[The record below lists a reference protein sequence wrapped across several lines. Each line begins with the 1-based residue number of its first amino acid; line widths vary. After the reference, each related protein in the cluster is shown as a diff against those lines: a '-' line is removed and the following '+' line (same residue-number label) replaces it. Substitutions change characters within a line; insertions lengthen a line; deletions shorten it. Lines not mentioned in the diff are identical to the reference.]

1 MIIIFDFKSKQKQ
14 NNIIILIFYF
24 TSYPM
29 GYAITY
35 IMMWNLIVD
44 RLNNVLSFPLI
55 LFTLVTL
62 TTMRMLWSNHLIM
75 QKMLPHPSAK

>member
-24 TSYPM
+24 TSRPM
-29 GYAITY
+29 GYAIMY

-62 TTMRMLWSNHLIM
+62 TTKNGQII
-75 QKMLPHPSAK
+75 